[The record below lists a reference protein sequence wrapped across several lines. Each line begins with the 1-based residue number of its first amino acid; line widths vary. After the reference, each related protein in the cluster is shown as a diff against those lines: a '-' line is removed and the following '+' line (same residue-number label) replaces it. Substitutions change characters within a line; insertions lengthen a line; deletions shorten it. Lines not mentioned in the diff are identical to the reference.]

1 MQTVWLILGTL
12 IMGLSTAYFVYRGTQ
27 VQVAQYFYWIT
38 AAITGV
44 AFISFLDVLA
54 KVGFGFLLLSNQQ
67 TLQELGGGEGAQAS
81 RVR

>member
-12 IMGLSTAYFVYRGTQ
+12 IMGLSTAYFVYRGPQ
-27 VQVAQYFYWIT
+27 VQGTQYFYWLT

-44 AFISFLDVLA
+44 AFISYLMMA
-54 KVGFGFLLLSNQQ
+54 
-67 TLQELGGGEGAQAS
+67 TGAGS